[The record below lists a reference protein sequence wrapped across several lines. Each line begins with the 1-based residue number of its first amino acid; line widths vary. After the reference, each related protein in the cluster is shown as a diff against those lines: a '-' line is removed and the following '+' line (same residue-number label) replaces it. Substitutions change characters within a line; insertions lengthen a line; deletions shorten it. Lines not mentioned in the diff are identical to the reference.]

1 LNITIPFVFFTIAII
16 QIGIFI
22 NSISIIKIYP
32 NEKALKYWAGSLI
45 LSSIGIIAIAAGAML
60 AASLHR
66 GTFFSTVSNTIHFVS
81 IISLIFYTKNLKE
94 KTTAKDNKI
103 FTLLTIFYFFGFE
116 VIRKNGDFIERQTF
130 TACMGAIAYFVLLLE
145 IKQQKLF
152 NDSYYLKVFAIT
164 SFIEFILLIIRVIVL
179 LSNDYGFIDSLNDA
193 PLFPVLLLWILLM
206 VNVWSYISI
215 NGYWTERISN
225 LNTTNLIENTKI
237 KLLLNEK
244 YKLINSLMTA
254 NKTAISGALSASI
267 AHEINQPL
275 GAMKINSQHLN
286 LLLKS
291 KKEKILVKKIIKDND
306 RAAKI
311 ITTLKGIFLNN
322 NPTYRS
328 ERFDIFIASL
338 EPFFKEL
345 IREKNIRIKFLL
357 NSGVSVNMNP
367 DEIRQVLSN
376 LIQNSIDA
384 LSLTS
389 KKNKTIEI
397 KTSVKNSKLICSV
410 SDNGPGISKKMQS
423 KLFALYESSKIS
435 NSGIG
440 LWLSNYIVTKHKG
453 SLILNKARAN
463 GAEFIIELPVTN
475 NVC

>member
-1 LNITIPFVFFTIAII
+1 MNITIPFIFFTIAII

-45 LSSIGIIAIAAGAML
+45 LSSIGITAIAVGAML

-66 GTFFSTVSNTIHFVS
+66 GTFFSTISNTIHFIS
-81 IISLIFYTKNLKE
+81 IIFLIFYAKNLKKE
-94 KTTAKDNKI
+94 ITAKDKKV

-116 VIRKNGDFIERQTF
+116 IIRKNGDFIDRQTF
-130 TACMGAIAYFVLLLE
+130 TACMGVLAYFLLLLE
-145 IKQQKLF
+145 IRQQKLF

-164 SFIEFILLIIRVIVL
+164 SIIEFILIIIRVIVL
-179 LSNDYGFIDSLNDA
+179 LPNDYGFIDSLNDV
-193 PLFPVLLLWILLM
+193 PLIPTLLLWILLM

-225 LNTTNLIENTKI
+225 LNTINLIENTKI

-244 YKLINSLMTA
+244 YKLINSLVTA
-254 NKTAISGALSASI
+254 NKTAISSALSASI

-275 GAMKINSQHLN
+275 GAMKTNCQHLN
-286 LLLKS
+286 LLIKG
-291 KKEKILVKKIIKDND
+291 KKEKILIRNIIKDND

-311 ITTLKGIFLNN
+311 ITTLKSMFSNN
-322 NPTYRS
+322 KSIYRS
-328 ERFDIFIASL
+328 EIFDTFVQSL
-338 EPFFKEL
+338 EPIFKES
-345 IREKNIRIKFLL
+345 IKEKNIRIKFLL
-357 NSGVSVNMNP
+357 NSSAKVNMNI
-367 DEIRQVLSN
+367 DELRQVFSN

-389 KKNKTIEI
+389 KKNKVIKI
-397 KTSVKNSKLICSV
+397 KTFTKNNKLFCSV
-410 SDNGPGISKKMQS
+410 TDNGPGISRKMQG
-423 KLFALYESSKIS
+423 KIFKLYESSKIS

-440 LWLSNYIVTKHKG
+440 LWLSKYIITRHKG
-453 SLILNKARAN
+453 SLSVNKAYLS
-463 GAEFIIELPVTN
+463 GAEFIIELPISN
-475 NVC
+475 NV